1 MNTICKE
8 CLTQRKIKGNYDIEK
23 VSACRLCSNR
33 TDCFLVPDEK
43 LHGTSHQQAF
53 IKCLKQIREEH
64 GLSQRGLAKKL
75 GITHSTIS
83 YYELGQTVP
92 NFEFIIRI
100 AETFNYDLNILL
112 GVKQVE
118 QNMI

>member
-64 GLSQRGLAKKL
+64 GLSQRGLARKL
-75 GITHSTIS
+75 GIPHATLNR
-83 YYELGQTVP
+83 YEEGNNMPKIEVV
-92 NFEFIIRI
+92 IRI
-100 AETFNYDLNILL
+100 SEVFNFDTNLLL
-112 GVKQVE
+112 GVSKAE
-118 QNMI
+118 QSMV